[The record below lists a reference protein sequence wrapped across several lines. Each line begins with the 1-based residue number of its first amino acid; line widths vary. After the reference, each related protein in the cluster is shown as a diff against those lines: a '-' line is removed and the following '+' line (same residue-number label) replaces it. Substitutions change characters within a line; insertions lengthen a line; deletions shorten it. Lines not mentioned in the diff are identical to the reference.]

1 MSPVPRFPKNDPNI
15 VYETI
20 EGETVLVNLKSG
32 SYYSLVGV
40 GSVIWTELEA
50 GRTPDEILTRLNSEY
65 DGNPREIETAVRELL
80 ESLVREDLLI
90 FETPDPH
97 SPRAEPASV
106 TPLTPPTIKRE
117 FRVPH
122 LQKFTD
128 MQELLLLDPV
138 HEADETGWPLSEN
151 REPA

>member
-1 MSPVPRFPKNDPNI
+1 MSLVPQFRRNDPDL

-40 GSVIWTELEA
+40 GSLIWTELEA
-50 GRTPDEILTRLNSEY
+50 GRTVEEILSRLNREY
-65 DGNPREIETAVRELL
+65 DSSPQEIETAVRQLLDAMVQEELL
-80 ESLVREDLLI
+80 T
-90 FETPDPH
+90 FEPRPD
-97 SPRAEPASV
+97 V
-106 TPLTPPTIKRE
+106 TPSPEPVFAPPLATKSE
-117 FRVPH
+117 FHVPH

-138 HEADETGWPLSEN
+138 HEADETGWPLSEI
-151 REPA
+151 RERA